1 MKKTILSFLSALLLT
16 TGFAQANIR
25 VGQHDATTSWQP
37 ARNAPV
43 ANSATSVATAYVQE
57 IIATVGLKPSF
68 ELMAS
73 SSVPNAAAVVYSG
86 KRYLL
91 YNPAFINDLVRQT
104 GNKWAA
110 VSVLAHEIGHHLNG
124 HTVTATGSQPAVELE
139 ADEFSGFVLR
149 KMGASLADAQAAM
162 RILAGQTASATHPAQ
177 YDRLA
182 SIARGWQNADDQ
194 SNGRYVAQIPDLKPQ
209 APVAT
214 TTTAPA
220 RRNTVSYPTARTTTS
235 SRNGLNAR
243 SIIGEVR
250 FNADAASAYYVT
262 DQYQLVKVT
271 NRGIVAIGKLAR
283 LNSRNY
289 PYTITDNQTQLLV
302 DARGTILTTQ
312 GRTVG
317 VLTAR

>member
-25 VGQHDATTSWQP
+25 IGQHDATTSWQP
-37 ARNAPV
+37 NRNAPV
-43 ANSATSVATAYVQE
+43 ASSATSVATTYVQE

-91 YNPAFINDLVRQT
+91 YNPTFINDLVRRT

-124 HTVTATGSQPAVELE
+124 HTVTGTGSQPAVELE

-194 SNGRYVAQIPDLKPQ
+194 SNGRYVAQVPDLKPQ
-209 APVAT
+209 APVVT
-214 TTTAPA
+214 SAPA
-220 RRNTVSYPTARTTTS
+220 RRNSGSYPTARAS
-235 SRNGLNAR
+235 ANSRAGISER
-243 SIIGEVR
+243 SIIGDVR
-250 FNADAASAYYVT
+250 FHADPSSAYYVT
-262 DQYQLVKVT
+262 DQMQLVKVT
-271 NRGIVAIGKLAR
+271 SRGLVTIGRLAR

-289 PYTITDNQTQLLV
+289 PYAITDNETQLLV

-312 GRTVG
+312 GRQVG
-317 VLTAR
+317 VLQAHS